1 MIKSKFISLLQ
12 RILGFENYLYY
23 FSRLKIYM
31 LKKDRYEVSFRQFMD
46 LIKDGDSI
54 LDIGANIGI
63 TAIPMARAFPN
74 MTLHAFEPIPENAS
88 ALKRVIRHYKLKN
101 IVLHEIALGEA
112 PGELK
117 LVLPVIN
124 GVKMQGLSHVYR
136 EGEDSEWNRGEIF
149 SIPVKKLDDVEGL
162 QQLKKLAA
170 IKIDVENFEYYVL
183 KGGREILTKHSPVIY
198 CELWDNEMRQP
209 VVDYLKELDYG
220 VKIFEGDKLVDFNGQ
235 TENNF
240 IFIKA

>member
-1 MIKSKFISLLQ
+1 
-12 RILGFENYLYY
+12 
-23 FSRLKIYM
+23 M
-31 LKKDRYEVSFRQFMD
+31 LKKDKYEISFRQFMD

-63 TAIPMARAFPN
+63 TAVPMARAFPDK
-74 MTLHAFEPIPENAS
+74 TLHAFEPIPENAS
-88 ALKRVIRHYKLKN
+88 ALKRVIAHYKLKN
-101 IVLHEIALGEA
+101 VVLHEIALGEA

-149 SIPVKKLDDVEGL
+149 SIPVKKLDDVDGL
-162 QQLKKLAA
+162 QRLKKLAA

-183 KGGREILTKHSPVIY
+183 KGGRELLTKHSPVIY

-209 VVDYLKELDYG
+209 VMDYLKELGYG
-220 VKIFEGDKLVDFNGQ
+220 VKIFVGDNLVDFTGQ

-240 IFIKA
+240 IFIKD